1 MTSAIGSVLIEV
13 EKDDTLVS
21 AAEAFLDR
29 ADYADIMR
37 DYHGPFDSA
46 LIEIDHDFGAL
57 AVGLGSSFLSTLPP
71 PVASATPSVR
81 PPVASVTPSLLLETF
96 RPKNSNRFVIRGFVK
111 TPNAL
116 PRFARDTSDTHPIFH
131 SDPSIVGLLAPPR
144 PTCGTSPYVGD
155 ADTVR
160 TKLDTATLAGRGL
173 DGTNVA
179 LAIVDTGIFLPRIT
193 QLLGDI
199 APSGYVPN
207 IDTVNSWSE
216 NVVTRPFGHRIGH
229 GTMCAYDALIAAPRA
244 TLLDYSML
252 LARPDGYQRLPV
264 TIAAAMRAYIQLVNF
279 WLLKPRSS
287 PYPSALVVNNSW
299 GTFHPSEDPNLP
311 GTVDRYIDNLLHIF
325 RLPIYLLSF
334 FGADIIFSGNN
345 CGYCCPSATCLSQ
358 TSGMIMGANSYPE
371 VLTVGG
377 CDTKDELVGY
387 SSRGPSIAGMTHDK
401 PDLVAY
407 THFLGS
413 KARRVYLP
421 DTGVSAAGA
430 VAAGC
435 VAALRTL
442 ISPNTTSPSNLFYE
456 LRSTARN
463 APGPGW
469 DPGFGYGII
478 DPVAAAGVLL
488 P

>member
-1 MTSAIGSVLIEV
+1 MTSATGSVLIEV
-13 EKDDTLVS
+13 EKDDKLVS
-21 AAEAFLDR
+21 TAEAFLDR
-29 ADYADIMR
+29 RDYIDIMK
-37 DYHGPFDSA
+37 DYRGPFDSTE
-46 LIEIDHDFGAL
+46 IEIDLNFGAL
-57 AVGLGSSFLSTLPP
+57 AVGPGSSFLNS
-71 PVASATPSVR
+71 SAARETALRPSF
-81 PPVASVTPSLLLETF
+81 LLEAF
-96 RPKNSNRFVIRGFVK
+96 RPKNSNKFVIRGFVK
-111 TPNAL
+111 TSDAL
-116 PRFARDTSDTHPIFH
+116 ARFAKDRTDTSPIFH
-131 SDPSIVGLLAPPR
+131 SDPSIVGLLGPPR

-160 TKLDTATLAGRGL
+160 LKLDTATLAGLGL

-179 LAIVDTGIFLPRIT
+179 IAIVDTGIFLPRIT

-199 APSGYVPN
+199 MPSGYMPN
-207 IDTVNSWSE
+207 IDQVNSWSE
-216 NVVTRPFGHRIGH
+216 NVVTKPFGHRIGH
-229 GTMCAYDALIAAPRA
+229 GTMCAYDALIAAPQA

-264 TIAAAMRAYIQLVNF
+264 TIAAAMRAYIQLINF
-279 WLLKPRSS
+279 WLLNAPSP

-311 GTVDRYIDNLLHIF
+311 GSLDRYIDNSSHIF
-325 RLPIYLLSF
+325 RLPIYLLTV

-345 CGYCCPSATCLSQ
+345 CGCCCPSATCLSQ

-371 VLTVGG
+371 VLTIGG
-377 CDTKDELVGY
+377 CDTNDDLVGY
-387 SSRGPSIAGMTHDK
+387 SSRGPSIAGMKPEK

-413 KARRVYLP
+413 KARRIYLP

-442 ISPNTTSPSNLFYE
+442 VSPNITSSSQLFNV

-469 DPGFGYGII
+469 DRGFGYGII